1 MFGATSGGT
10 GMFGSTQNKPS
21 AFGTQPSSG
30 NGGFSFGSS
39 NTTNTNNNA
48 PAGNTGFSLGGNTNS
63 GGLFGNKPA
72 STSNLAS
79 GTFGSSNSTGFG
91 TNTGSNNLFGSA
103 NTGTN
108 NNSNTGGLFGKPQGA
123 ANTTFGNTGNQTS
136 TFGNSGNQA
145 STFGSTN
152 TNTQSGG
159 LFGNTNTNN
168 QASSGG
174 LFGSKPAGTTSGL
187 FGSTNNTTSAPSGG
201 LFGSKPAGSTFG
213 GSSGAPASG
222 GLFGNTNTNTNTATN
237 ANTNANTSGGLFG
250 SSNTGATGGL
260 FGSSTAAT
268 GTSSGLFGGQ
278 SSNNNTTQ
286 PSFNWS
292 GQKPA
297 NQAPGALN
305 LSLSSQAPSQTQ
317 QTTSYTPAI
326 NDQVIKLKEQWDPS
340 SGKCALKTHLYNKFT
355 EEEINVLMQQPR
367 PANESPEDWE
377 QAMSKRP
384 GPLYYP
390 VKVSSFSEVAQRIEV
405 QLDHVAKSRILLRNI
420 NDKMGQI
427 SSKHDLDNTTR
438 IMQAKVKHTNLS
450 RRLLRLATVL
460 AMLKLKGY
468 PLLPEEEE
476 ISKQFQTLLAKVS
489 DPNGSVGKLN
499 DIYARLAILKGRS
512 EDLSSQLESS
522 INNMNGGL
530 NGLTRE
536 NTEAV
541 GEGATQIDQVVDSLT
556 KLLYKQQVG
565 LNYVNEIVQKDLD
578 IVNKATSK
586 R

>member
-48 PAGNTGFSLGGNTNS
+48 PAGNTGFSLGANTNS

-91 TNTGSNNLFGSA
+91 SNTGSNNLFGSA

-222 GLFGNTNTNTNTATN
+222 GLFGNTNTNTATN
-237 ANTNANTSGGLFG
+237 ANTNTNASGGLFG

-260 FGSSTAAT
+260 FGSSNAAT

>member
-1 MFGATSGGT
+1 
-10 GMFGSTQNKPS
+10 MFGSTQNKPS

-30 NGGFSFGSS
+30 NGGFLFGSS

-48 PAGNTGFSLGGNTNS
+48 PAGNTGFSLGANTNS

-91 TNTGSNNLFGSA
+91 SNTGLNNLFGSA

-152 TNTQSGG
+152 TNTQLGG

-168 QASSGG
+168 QASLGG

-222 GLFGNTNTNTNTATN
+222 GLFGNTNTNTNTNTATN

-541 GEGATQIDQVVDSLT
+541 GEGATQIDQVVDLLT